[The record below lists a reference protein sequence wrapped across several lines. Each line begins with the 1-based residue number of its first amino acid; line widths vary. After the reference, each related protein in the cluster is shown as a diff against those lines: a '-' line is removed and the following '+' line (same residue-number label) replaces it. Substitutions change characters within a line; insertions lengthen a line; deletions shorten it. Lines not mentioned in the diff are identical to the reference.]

1 MEIIR
6 QKFTKLLLVMMVF
19 LASGF
24 MSNAYA
30 QSSAISGTVK
40 DTQGQP
46 LPGVNV
52 TVKGTTQGTI
62 TDMDGNYNISGVD
75 ANATLVFSFIG
86 YNVQEIAVAGQTSIN
101 ASLEEEAVDLDDV
114 VVVGYGVVKK
124 RDLIGS
130 VSSIKSDDI
139 QKTASSNAMQA
150 MQAKIPGLDIQQ
162 SSGESGSSVSM
173 NIRGKRSI
181 NASNNPLILVDG
193 VEYGSTLDINPS
205 DIESMEVLKD
215 ASSTAIYG
223 TRGANG
229 VIIITTKRGK
239 AGKTNVNV
247 NAFWSSNQPT
257 NVPEVMYGDKEVQ
270 RMIDEKNY
278 TSDVESGNWGASNVT
293 ASEVLAGYSIADGT
307 TTEEIYNN
315 KSYTDW
321 ADIILQNGLTQNYEI
336 SVNGGSENTNFAIS
350 LGAMFEEGLM
360 KNDKL
365 DRYNIKTNLDHKI
378 NDIFKVGTSLLYTY
392 KNHDKRNGN
401 VFNQSLKMTTITH
414 AYLNDGTINTK
425 PNPWYDAHANPLL
438 DEVEGA
444 YQNNIESTRF
454 FGNVY
459 LDITP
464 FKGLVFKSLF
474 ALDRSNT
481 RNGLYQ
487 DFESV
492 GRFQSPT
499 TSRIRNISSKS
510 TGFTWDN
517 TLNYNTDFGGSQ
529 SSLNVLLGTSAKSDI
544 DESMTIEGD
553 AGQEHYKTS
562 SFYDVLK
569 IGSAVTSSSYT
580 KSTLMSVFGRLNY
593 SYAGKYLLSATLRAD
608 GSSVLAEGN
617 KWGYFPSIAG
627 AWRISDENFMASTQ
641 SVLSNL
647 KLRASWGVA
656 GNAAIDPYQ
665 TVTALGDDYIY
676 YDESAIAGKIPGVMG
691 NKELTWETT
700 KSWNLGLDFGFI
712 NNRISG
718 TIDFFQSKTTDL
730 LYAQSASATTG
741 FPNAMA
747 NIGETKG
754 TGIEIALN
762 TLVVDKEFKWDINW
776 SFSSAKDE
784 IVALSSGVDRNISGT
799 TGQIVGEQVSIFYDY
814 EQDGCWGVGEFEQY
828 KKEWTARNQG
838 KEMEYMSGYGTPGTI
853 KLIDKND
860 DGKIDD
866 DDKVVFNRDPK
877 AIFGMN
883 NNFSYKGITLGVLL
897 YARTGGYISYDMNT
911 QIQTEAANWGNLDYW
926 TVNNQGARTPAPGS
940 EKTLINTYKSALA
953 YEKANYVKIK
963 DITLSYNFPSTI
975 LEKAHL
981 GSAKIYCS
989 LKNFLTFS
997 DIDNYDP
1004 ERGGSISFPLAKQVV
1019 FGLNLQF

>member
-1 MEIIR
+1 MDQITR
-6 QKFTKLLLVMMVF
+6 KFTKLLLVMMVI
-19 LASGF
+19 LAGGF
-24 MSNAYA
+24 MSNANA
-30 QSSAISGTVK
+30 QSGPISGTVK
-40 DTQGQP
+40 DTNGIG

-52 TVKGTTQGTI
+52 TIKGTTQGTI
-62 TDMDGNYNISGVD
+62 TDMDGNYSINGVD
-75 ANATLVFSFIG
+75 ANATLVFSFVG
-86 YNVQEIAVAGQTSIN
+86 YNTQEIAVAGQTSI
-101 ASLEEEAVDLDDV
+101 SPVLEEETVGLDDV

-124 RDLIGS
+124 RDLTGS

-173 NIRGKRSI
+173 NLRGKRSI

-257 NVPEVMYGDKEVQ
+257 NIPEVMYGDKEVQ
-270 RMIDEKNY
+270 RMVDERNY
-278 TSDVESGNWGASNVT
+278 KADLESGNWGSSKAT
-293 ASEVLAGYSIADGT
+293 ASDVLAGYTIADGT
-307 TTEEIYNN
+307 TAEEIYNE

-321 ADIILQNGLTQNYEI
+321 GDIILQNGLTQNYEV

-350 LGAMFEEGLM
+350 VGAMFEEGLM
-360 KNDKL
+360 DNDKL
-365 DRYNIKTNLDHKI
+365 NRYNAKANIDHKI
-378 NDIFKVGTSLLYTY
+378 NDMFKVGTSLLYTF
-392 KNHDKRNGN
+392 KDHNKRNAS

-414 AYLNDGTINTK
+414 AYLNDGTINAQ
-425 PNPWYDAHANPLL
+425 PNPWYAAHCNPLL
-438 DEVEGA
+438 DEVDGA
-444 YQNNIESTRF
+444 FQNNIESTRF

-459 LDITP
+459 LEVTP
-464 FKGLVFKSLF
+464 IKGLVFKSLF
-474 ALDRSNT
+474 ALDRSDS

-487 DFESV
+487 DYESV
-492 GRFQSPT
+492 ARYQSPAT
-499 TSRIRNISSKS
+499 GYISNVRSNS
-510 TGFTWDN
+510 TAFTWDN
-517 TLNYNTDFGGSQ
+517 TINYNTDFNGSKNN
-529 SSLNVLLGTSAKSDI
+529 LNVLVGTSAKKDI
-544 DESMTIEGD
+544 NESMTIEGD
-553 AGQEHYKTS
+553 CGREHYKIS

-569 IGSAVTSSSYT
+569 IGSTVTKSSY
-580 KSTLMSVFGRLNY
+580 SMSSLMSVFGRLNY

-617 KWGYFPSIAG
+617 KWGYFPSVAAG
-627 AWRISDENFMASTQ
+627 WRISDEDFMAGSQ
-641 SVLSNL
+641 DVLSNL

-665 TVTALGDDYIY
+665 TVTSLSDKYIY
-676 YDESAIAGKIPGVMG
+676 YDESNTSGKIPGVMG

-700 KSWNLGLDFGFI
+700 KSWNIGLDFGFL

-718 TIDFFQSKTTDL
+718 TFDIFQSKTTDL

-754 TGIEIALN
+754 SGIELSLN
-762 TLVVDKEFKWDINW
+762 TLVIDKDFKWDINW

-784 IVALSSGVDRNISGT
+784 IVSLSNGVDRNISGNS
-799 TGQIVGEQVSIFYDY
+799 GQIVGEQVSIFYDY
-814 EQDGCWGVGEFEQY
+814 EQDGCWGVGEFEQF
-828 KKEWTARNQG
+828 KSEWATRHQG
-838 KEMEYMSGYGTPGTI
+838 VELAYMEHYGDPGTI

-866 DDKVVFNRDPK
+866 DDKIVYNRDPK

-883 NNFSYKGITLGVLL
+883 NNFSYKDLSLSVLL

-911 QIQTEAANWGNLDYW
+911 QIQTESANWGNLDYW
-926 TVNNQGARTPAPGS
+926 TVDNQGARTPAPGS
-940 EKTLINTYKSALA
+940 NSSLIQTYKNALS

-963 DITLSYNFPSTI
+963 DITLSYNLPSTI

-989 LKNFLTFS
+989 LKNFVTFS
-997 DIDNYDP
+997 NIDNYDP

>member
-1 MEIIR
+1 MEQIR
-6 QKFTKLLLVMMVF
+6 RNFTKLLLVMMVF
-19 LASGF
+19 LAGGL
-24 MSNAYA
+24 MSYANA

-52 TVKGTTQGTI
+52 TIKGTTLGTI
-62 TDMDGNYNISGVD
+62 TDMDGNYSLSGVE

-86 YNVQEIAVAGQTSIN
+86 YNTQEIVLNGQTTVN

-124 RDLIGS
+124 RDLTGS

-173 NIRGKRSI
+173 NLRGKRSL

-239 AGKTNVNV
+239 AGKTNVNF

-270 RMIDEKNY
+270 RMIDERNY
-278 TSDVESGNWGASNVT
+278 KADLESGNWGSSNVS
-293 ASEVLAGYSIADGT
+293 ASDVLGGYDLADGT
-307 TTEEIYNN
+307 STESIYND

-321 ADIILQNGLTQNYEI
+321 GDEILQNGLTQNYEL
-336 SVNGGSENTNFAIS
+336 SVSGGSEKTNFALS
-350 LGAMFEEGLM
+350 VGAMFEEGLM
-360 KNDKL
+360 ENDEL
-365 DRYNIKTNLDHKI
+365 DRYNVKANLDHKI
-378 NDIFKVGTSLLYTY
+378 NDMFKVGTSLLYTY
-392 KNHDKRNGN
+392 KNHDKRNAS

-414 AYLNDGTINTK
+414 AYLNDGTINAQ
-425 PNPWYDAHANPLL
+425 PNPWYAAHCNPLL

-444 YQNNIESTRF
+444 FQNNIESTRF
-454 FGNVY
+454 FGNMY
-459 LDITP
+459 LEVTP
-464 FKGLVFKSLF
+464 IKGLVFKSLF
-474 ALDRSNT
+474 ALDRSDS

-487 DFESV
+487 DYESV
-492 GRFQSPT
+492 ARYQSPAT
-499 TSRIRNISSKS
+499 GYIRNTRSTS
-510 TGFTWDN
+510 TGYTWDN
-517 TLNYNTDFGGSQ
+517 TLNYNTDFNGSQ
-529 SSLNVLLGTSAKSDI
+529 SNLSILLGTSAKKDI
-544 DESMTIEGD
+544 DESMAIEGD
-553 AGQEHYKTS
+553 CGREHYTIS

-569 IGSAVTSSSYT
+569 IGSTVTSSSYT
-580 KSTLMSVFGRLNY
+580 KSSLMSVFGRLNY

-608 GSSVLAEGN
+608 GSSVLADGN
-617 KWGYFPSIAG
+617 KWGYFPSVAAG
-627 AWRISDENFMASTQ
+627 WRISDEGFMSGTED
-641 SVLSNL
+641 VLSNL

-665 TVTALGDDYIY
+665 TVTSLGDEYIY
-676 YDESAIAGKIPGVMG
+676 YDEEPISGKIPGVMG
-691 NKELTWETT
+691 NTSLTWETT
-700 KSWNLGLDFGFI
+700 KSWNIGLDFGFL

-718 TIDFFQSKTTDL
+718 TLDFFQSKTTDL

-747 NIGETKG
+747 NVGETKG
-754 TGIEIALN
+754 SGIEISLN
-762 TLVVDKEFKWDINW
+762 TLVVDKAFKWDINW

-784 IVALSSGVDRNISGT
+784 VVALSNGVDRNISGR

-814 EQDGCWGVGEFEQY
+814 EQDGCWGVGEFEQF
-828 KKEWTARNQG
+828 KKEWSARHAG
-838 KEMEYMSGYGTPGTI
+838 EELSYMEGYGDPGTI
-853 KLIDKND
+853 KLIDKD
-860 DGKIDD
+860 DNGKIDD
-866 DDKVVFNRDPK
+866 DDKIVFNRDPK

-883 NNFSYKGITLGVLL
+883 NTFSYGGWTLGVLL

-911 QIQTEAANWGNLDYW
+911 QIQTESANWGNLDYW

-940 EKTLINTYKSALA
+940 NSSVMQTYKNALA

-963 DITLSYNFPSTI
+963 DITLSYNLPSTI

-981 GSAKIYCS
+981 GSAKVYCS
-989 LKNFLTFS
+989 LKNFITFS